1 MTCTFGQQESNESNR
16 PLVVDTVVIRLA
28 QALEMPTLKL
38 YVDAY
43 RLLRSA
49 HRLSDAARH
58 AITGATQDSKN
69 GLWSFDCSPEV
80 ASELLAWFD
89 DCERHAALLSRESWK
104 VNVCR
109 RAKDRIR
116 KAK

>member
-1 MTCTFGQQESNESNR
+1 M
-16 PLVVDTVVIRLA
+16 IRLA
-28 QALEMPTLKL
+28 QALDMPTLTL

-80 ASELLAWFD
+80 ASELLGWFD
-89 DCERHAALLSRESWK
+89 DCERHAVLLSRESWK

-116 KAK
+116 QAK